1 LSTEL
6 TVAKQYFFIAL
17 LLLYSGWVIGPTIS
31 TNYEFINSN
40 RPIVIFDHHGR
51 ELALFFIVVVF
62 MLKVVFIRDAL
73 FEGCVGVGVPIIS
86 HPHPP
91 RMSVSFAELCKNK

>member
-1 LSTEL
+1 M
-6 TVAKQYFFIAL
+6 
-17 LLLYSGWVIGPTIS
+17 SGPAIS
-31 TNYEFINSN
+31 TNYELINSN

-73 FEGCVGVGVPIIS
+73 IEGCVDVGVGVPIIS
-86 HPHPP
+86 HPHPQDS
-91 RMSVSFAELCKNK
+91 SVVTL